1 MPKVDNPKL
10 YEEVKKYVD
19 SIYKKPSAYKSGFL
33 VKKYKELGG
42 TYSDD
47 DKEKQLKRWFSE
59 SWKNVANKQQYPV
72 LRPSIIV
79 NKNTP
84 LTIQEIDPKN
94 LQDQI
99 RLKQKLRGKYLP
111 PFKGV

>member
-1 MPKVDNPKL
+1 MPKIDNPKL
-10 YEEVKKYVD
+10 YKEVKQYVD
-19 SIYKKPSAYKSGFL
+19 TIYKKPSAFKSGFL
-33 VKKYKELGG
+33 IKKYKELGG
-42 TYSDD
+42 RYIDD
-47 DKEKQLKRWFSE
+47 DEPKKLKQWFSE